1 MTIGERWQQ
10 ELDKKTDKEI
20 LFEAIEKR
28 INEAIEKREK
38 EIWYSRGVDVEGIH
52 ITDELLQEF
61 ADNNGLKLVKV
72 NMAGWNLMPQ

>member
-1 MTIGERWQQ
+1 MTIGEKWRQ
-10 ELDKKTDKEI
+10 ELDKKSDKEI

-52 ITDELLQEF
+52 VTDELLQEF

>member
-10 ELDKKTDKEI
+10 ELDKKTDKEV

-72 NMAGWNLMPQ
+72 NMAGWNLMPR